1 MIHAC
6 RWLLPIDRPPIEG
19 GWVETSR
26 GVIRRFGQGRPPEPA
41 VDLGDVALLPGL
53 VNAHTHLELSWLAGR
68 VPPADTFVQ
77 WVRSLL
83 AARGAAGAPGVAA
96 RLASVRSAI
105 DAATGTG
112 TVLFGDVS
120 NTLVSPALMA
130 AAGVGGVIL
139 HELLGFNT
147 EDASGIVAEATLRV
161 DRVMADVRQQA
172 GGASDL
178 RAGIVAH
185 APYSVAPALFQH
197 IALARGEAPLAVHVA
212 EPQEE
217 AEFLRTGR
225 GPLRGLLD
233 DLEVWNDA
241 WEPPGTGAVGYLAS
255 LGYLQPGTLAV
266 HAVHVSDA
274 DLDKLRQVEAVVV
287 TCPRSN
293 MWVGAGMPRVSHF
306 YAARVP
312 VAIGTDSLASVAS
325 LNLFDELAEMRRI
338 APDVTAASLLES
350 ATRVGAEA
358 LGFGRSHGTIAPG
371 KVAALVVVDVPPDV
385 RDVEEYLVGGVSPS
399 HIRRLQ

>member
-1 MIHAC
+1 MIYVC

-19 GWVETSR
+19 GWVETSL
-26 GVIRRFGQGRPPEPA
+26 GVIRRVGQGPPPEPA

-83 AARGAAGAPGVAA
+83 AERGASHAPDVAV
-96 RLASVRSAI
+96 RLAAVRSAI
-105 DAATGTG
+105 RAASDTGTA
-112 TVLFGDVS
+112 LFGDIS

-130 AAGVGGVIL
+130 AAGVGGAIF
-139 HELLGFNT
+139 HELIGFDVQ
-147 EDASGIVAEATLRV
+147 DASGTVAEARLRL
-161 DRVMADVRQQA
+161 DRVMGDVRREA
-172 GGASDL
+172 GGAPEL
-178 RAGIVAH
+178 RAGLVAH

-197 IALARGEAPLAVHVA
+197 IARSRGEAPLAVHLA

-217 AEFLRTGR
+217 GEFLRTGR
-225 GPLRGLLD
+225 GPLRELLD
-233 DLEVWNDA
+233 DLEVWNEA
-241 WEPPGTGAVGYLAS
+241 WHPPGTGAVDYMAS

-266 HAVHVSDA
+266 HAVHLSDR
-274 DLDKLRQVEAVVV
+274 DLDRLREAEAVVV

-293 MWVGAGMPRVSHF
+293 LWVGAGMPRLSHF

-312 VAIGTDSLASVAS
+312 VAIGTDSLASVGS

-371 KVAALVVVDVPPDV
+371 KVASLVVVDIPSDV
-385 RDVEEYLVGGVSPS
+385 DDVEEYLVGGVPPS
-399 HIRRLQ
+399 HIRRLP